1 LARAGQRRGWHDDDD
16 LKLLNQVHGAIVVS
30 AAAVRQ
36 ADEPLDA
43 DAVTGRSRG
52 DLCAVR
58 TADCLPVLFC
68 SREGDEVAAAH
79 AGWRGLAAGILE
91 NTIAAM
97 SSPPAYLI
105 AWLGPAISQANFE
118 VGNEVR
124 DVFIAQDPGA
134 AACFEQNARGRWQAD
149 LYGLARQRLARS
161 GLKAVFGGQWCTF
174 AEADRFHSYR
184 RDPDCGRMVS
194 FVLLK

>member
-1 LARAGQRRGWHDDDD
+1 M
-16 LKLLNQVHGAIVVS
+16 S
-30 AAAVRQ
+30 
-36 ADEPLDA
+36 PLMQ
-43 DAVTGRSRG
+43 TGRSRG

>member
-1 LARAGQRRGWHDDDD
+1 
-16 LKLLNQVHGAIVVS
+16 VHGAIVVS
-30 AAAVRQ
+30 APAVRQ

-97 SSPPAYLI
+97 SSPPAHLT

-124 DVFIAQDPGA
+124 DVFIAQNPGA